1 MGELLRT
8 TCSPDEVCLSD
19 SVPEVG
25 EKYPNRQLEVIL
37 RTTVTPQVKLSNGT
51 ATIRLEGRA
60 FFFLEGTS
68 IKVGKIPFETIATFF
83 FSTIHDRLTG
93 SMAISKLIF
102 KKDVDFF
109 DLPVDSLNGLRDAT
123 KGATLNLLN
132 TLLKKGLP
140 LNKTKDLQISEP
152 LINIVHGAFII
163 QVNFDLERDFYN
175 KS

>member
-1 MGELLRT
+1 M
-8 TCSPDEVCLSD
+8 
-19 SVPEVG
+19 
-25 EKYPNRQLEVIL
+25 
-37 RTTVTPQVKLSNGT
+37 
-51 ATIRLEGRA
+51 
-60 FFFLEGTS
+60 
-68 IKVGKIPFETIATFF
+68 KIDYYL
-83 FSTIHDRLTG
+83 FSG